1 MNKKLA
7 AVSAATL
14 SAALVG
20 VGAMTNANAAPSAT
34 QATTA
39 VAASTATAPKQTF
52 PTRAFTIKAGKGVAK
67 GKVTFTNRSVVV
79 SGTLIGSAAKPTRM
93 MVTVWSGA
101 NRSGMQTALG
111 EVSTSVNQSTPFT
124 YTIPANVRGGA
135 GSIDIDVFSGQD
147 VNGVKDFSPRK

>member
-7 AVSAATL
+7 ALAAVTL
-14 SAALVG
+14 STAVVG
-20 VGAMTNANAAPSAT
+20 VGAITNANAATPAT
-34 QATTA
+34 AKPAAAT
-39 VAASTATAPKQTF
+39 ASTVQAGQKFATRSF
-52 PTRAFTIKAGKGVAK
+52 DIKAGKGAVK
-67 GKVTFTNRSVVV
+67 GTVTFTNRSVVV